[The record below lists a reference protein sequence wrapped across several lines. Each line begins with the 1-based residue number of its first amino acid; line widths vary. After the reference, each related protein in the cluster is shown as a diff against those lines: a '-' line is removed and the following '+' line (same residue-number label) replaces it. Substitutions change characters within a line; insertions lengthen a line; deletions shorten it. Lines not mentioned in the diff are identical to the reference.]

1 MPTKVSREIDTR
13 ADALAGA
20 LSRAGFLGALATAL
34 AEERGAASTVLFL
47 VDIDQMR
54 NVNDRYGQAVGD
66 AVLGEMAARIGA
78 ALREPDWSIHEGL
91 LARFDGDAFMVM
103 LRWCR
108 LSFTDRFAE
117 DLRQRIAHAPFAK
130 GLRVTVSIAVS
141 AHRRGE
147 SIDALLARTEKTLH
161 LAKQFGGD
169 RIETARTREPR
180 ERRARTT
187 SIDFL
192 RA

>member
-1 MPTKVSREIDTR
+1 MPTTASREIDTR
-13 ADALAGA
+13 PDALARA
-20 LSRAGFLGALATAL
+20 LCRAEFLVELANAAAT
-34 AEERGAASTVLFL
+34 ERGAASTVLFL
-47 VDIDQMR
+47 VDVDRLR
-54 NVNDRYGQAVGD
+54 NVNDRHGQAVGD
-66 AVLGEMAARIGA
+66 AVLRETAERIAA
-78 ALREPDWSIHEGL
+78 ALREPDWSMHEGL
-91 LARFDGDAFMVM
+91 LARFDGDGFMVM

-108 LSFTDRFAE
+108 LSFTEQLAE
-117 DLRQRIAHAPFAK
+117 NLRQRIVRAPFAK
-130 GLRVTVSIAVS
+130 GLRVSVSIAVA

-169 RIETARTREPR
+169 RIEIARTPEPR
-180 ERRARTT
+180 ERRAEPI